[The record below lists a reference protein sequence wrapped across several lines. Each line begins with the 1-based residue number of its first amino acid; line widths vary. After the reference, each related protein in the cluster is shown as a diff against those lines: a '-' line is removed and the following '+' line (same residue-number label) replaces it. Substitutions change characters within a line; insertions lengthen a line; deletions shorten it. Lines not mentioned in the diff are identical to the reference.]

1 VNQQQLINLRKS
13 AKSWTEKYPNIQTI
27 YLVSAD
33 SICKKYWP
41 FDCILIV
48 IVPEQIQYGAQR
60 QWAGN
65 GTWENPE
72 DGIWQFVR
80 KYMTAN
86 TRYQKSSGDGFS
98 DIHVR
103 EDMDRLGFKRFQW
116 LTFDDMDSAKTFYAE
131 MIQPQIHPEEEVK
144 WYKLMDDTDFN
155 EARPITLIPSNF
167 IR

>member
-1 VNQQQLINLRKS
+1 MQDSGINLRKS

>member
-1 VNQQQLINLRKS
+1 MNQQQLINLRKS

-98 DIHVR
+98 DIPVR

-116 LTFDDMDSAKTFYAE
+116 LTCDDMDSAKTFYAE

>member
-1 VNQQQLINLRKS
+1 MNQQQLINLRKS

-103 EDMDRLGFKRFQW
+103 EDMDRLGFKRFQC
-116 LTFDDMDSAKTFYAE
+116 LTFDDMESAKTFYAE

>member
-1 VNQQQLINLRKS
+1 
-13 AKSWTEKYPNIQTI
+13 
-27 YLVSAD
+27 
-33 SICKKYWP
+33 
-41 FDCILIV
+41 
-48 IVPEQIQYGAQR
+48 
-60 QWAGN
+60 
-65 GTWENPE
+65 
-72 DGIWQFVR
+72 
-80 KYMTAN
+80 MTAN

>member
-1 VNQQQLINLRKS
+1 MNQQQLINLRKS

-80 KYMTAN
+80 EYMTAN